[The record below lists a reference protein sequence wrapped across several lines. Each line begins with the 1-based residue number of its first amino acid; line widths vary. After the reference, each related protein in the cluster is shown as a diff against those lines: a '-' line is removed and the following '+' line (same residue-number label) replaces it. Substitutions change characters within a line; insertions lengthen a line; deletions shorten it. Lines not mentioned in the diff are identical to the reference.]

1 MQNIESHLQ
10 ALREILI
17 PAANPA
23 NAAPMSAYMKGLF
36 PFLGLKKPERASL
49 SKEWI
54 QIAVK
59 RQARLYPTIA
69 HRLWE
74 MPEREYQYIALDLI
88 SKSSRFWQEDLITL
102 CEELIVEKSWWDTV
116 DLLAASIL
124 GKYFLKHPELLE
136 EKTRAWSASSNLWL
150 NRTAILVQ
158 LKFKSQTRED
168 LLLSVIR
175 AHCHSKEFFI
185 QKSIGWVLR
194 EYARTNPEWVLKTCE
209 SLPLAALSK
218 REALKHIG

>member
-1 MQNIESHLQ
+1 MQNIEKHLQ

-17 PAANPA
+17 PTANPA
-23 NAAPMSAYMKGLF
+23 NSAPMSAYMKGRF
-36 PFLGLKKPERASL
+36 SFLGIKKPELASL

-54 QIAVK
+54 QIAIK
-59 RQARLYPTIA
+59 TQDRPYPTIA
-69 HRLWE
+69 RRLWE

-88 SKSSRFWQEDLITL
+88 RKSSRFWQEDLITL
-102 CEELIVEKSWWDTV
+102 CEDLIVQKSWWDTV

-136 EKTRAWSASSNLWL
+136 EKTQVWSASSNLWL

-168 LLLSVIR
+168 LLLSVIQ
-175 AHCHSKEFFI
+175 AHYHSKEFFI